1 MLMRGKI
8 DGPHVWHTGG
18 ALLQDAQT
26 GRTSHPPNPG
36 APRRALPRGRP
47 QRVRARGVP
56 LGYVEGL
63 NDARTLLAGCF
74 SILLGRF
81 FGFVEHEVHDH
92 HHGAPK
98 HDLLMPEKD
107 FSIVKEDG
115 SE

>member
-26 GRTSHPPNPG
+26 DRP
-36 APRRALPRGRP
+36 ARP

-63 NDARTLLAGCF
+63 NGARTLLAGCL